1 MCCHG
6 LEDMAIQGD
15 VSFARRE
22 KSTTRL
28 HRVDVNKHKID
39 DHCGLVG
46 SPAWLKPIQE
56 QQQQRQQQTISKTK
70 VLNKDSYLNYAP
82 LIQVSVK

>member
-15 VSFARRE
+15 VSFARKE
-22 KSTTRL
+22 KSATRL
-28 HRVDVNKHKID
+28 HPVDVNKYKID

-46 SPAWLKPIQE
+46 SSASLKP
-56 QQQQRQQQTISKTK
+56 T
-70 VLNKDSYLNYAP
+70 
-82 LIQVSVK
+82 